1 MRHLPNG
8 CTEPTDATLD
18 HDGRCIRSDLP
29 PGMCGLACHRNA
41 EQVPV
46 VEAIFDTGRAAA

>member
-8 CTEPTDATLD
+8 CTDVRDLLD
-18 HDGRCIRSDLP
+18 DDGRCVKSDLP
-29 PGMCGLACHRNA
+29 PGQCGLACHRGSPD
-41 EQVPV
+41 VPI

>member
-8 CTEPTDATLD
+8 CTEPTDAALD

-29 PGMCGLACHRNA
+29 PGMCGLACHRNS

-46 VEAIFDTGRAAA
+46 LDAIFDTGRAAA